1 MRVCNYM
8 YVRKALILRQVTI
21 HCLIM
26 WRAVK
31 QLRGRYKDSKMS
43 GEKNHTIDAQES
55 LSVTES
61 LNLCK
66 KLLEHGWMSAQSG
79 KVPWNDAR
87 NTGLDGCMGLVKM
100 SSDRHFQDLSRESN
114 LWFVL
119 FLTMSGISLVA
130 VLALVYLINTMRRSI
145 SLKKCLL
152 ASGENQVKR
161 QDPKSRSF
169 RFPVGT
175 RPKVQTGASSP
186 QQPFLFQS
194 GFQPQTTPDS
204 PGQQQHQIGY
214 TIPPHKYPIS
224 VSTVSASQTSDKDSQ
239 VSVRT
244 SNQEETKIVQA
255 KMKAEMEA
263 KYMEYQRSLWELQ
276 KAVPNGALG
285 APDTIYP
292 ALPGSTE
299 GEGSS

>member
-1 MRVCNYM
+1 MCDVSEWYIVWVVIPVLTLSITRWHVCVCNYM

-26 WRAVK
+26 WRAVE
-31 QLRGRYKDSKMS
+31 QLRGRYRDSKMS
-43 GEKNHTIDAQES
+43 GETNATIDAQET
-55 LSVTES
+55 LSVTDS
-61 LNLCK
+61 LKLCK
-66 KLLEHGWMSAQSG
+66 KLLDHGWNGAQSG
-79 KVPWNDAR
+79 RVPWNDAR
-87 NTGLDGCMGLVKM
+87 NTGIDGCMGLVKM

-119 FLTMSGISLVA
+119 FLTMSGISLIA

-152 ASGENQVKR
+152 SSGENQAKR

-169 RFPVGT
+169 RFPLGT
-175 RPKVQTGASSP
+175 RPKVRNGVSSQ

-194 GFQPQTTPDS
+194 GFQPQTTSDS

-244 SNQEETKIVQA
+244 SN
-255 KMKAEMEA
+255 
-263 KYMEYQRSLWELQ
+263 
-276 KAVPNGALG
+276 
-285 APDTIYP
+285 
-292 ALPGSTE
+292 
-299 GEGSS
+299 